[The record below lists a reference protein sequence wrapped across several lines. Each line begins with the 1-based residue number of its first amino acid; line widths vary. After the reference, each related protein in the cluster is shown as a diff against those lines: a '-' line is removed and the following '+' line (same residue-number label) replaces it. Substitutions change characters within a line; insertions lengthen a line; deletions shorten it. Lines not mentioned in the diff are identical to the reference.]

1 MIGLAGQGKIL
12 RMAKRPAG
20 EPAAGQAGAGQ
31 AGSGQPGAAVTPRGG
46 LVVVYSALML
56 AILLAALDQTIVS
69 TALPTIVG
77 DLGGLNHL
85 SWVVT
90 AYILATTVST
100 PLWGKLGDQ
109 YGRKRLFQAAI
120 VIFLIGSALSGLSQ
134 NMDELIA
141 FRAVQG
147 VSLGLLPLA
156 FGIIR
161 EAPPA
166 NRVHHGLALTSGL
179 VGGTAGLGM
188 VVGGLLADGLS
199 WRWLFAVGGLIIVAA
214 IVLVLRVPESG
225 HRPGGRLD
233 LIGGAVL
240 ALSLGSL
247 LLALT
252 LGPTLPALLL
262 LVVAVASFVL
272 LLRIERR
279 IKSPLIEVTMVSHQS
294 SLVPHL
300 AAASLGASQF
310 VLYVLVPRLIET
322 PFALSVTAAG
332 LIMLPGTLLTLPA
345 SWLAGR
351 LNATLPLRAGL
362 IVIAVGA
369 GALALWHN
377 QIWQI
382 VVCFAI
388 ASIGFGLVI
397 AVLPRLVNE
406 TVSPTKVAT
415 ANGVNTVARTAGGAI
430 GSQLGGTLLALWAT
444 NGYGIAFAASAA
456 IAALGLTVT
465 LGRWRAANCP
475 PPQGNQPVIALSAP
489 K

>member
-1 MIGLAGQGKIL
+1 M
-12 RMAKRPAG
+12 
-20 EPAAGQAGAGQ
+20 
-31 AGSGQPGAAVTPRGG
+31 T
-46 LVVVYSALML
+46 
-56 AILLAALDQTIVS
+56 LAAMCV
-69 TALPTIVG
+69 
-77 DLGGLNHL
+77 
-85 SWVVT
+85 VVT
-90 AYILATTVST
+90 AYALMQTMLVPTLTVVQHDLGTTTTLASWAVLSAPLLVSAVTT
-100 PLWGKLGDQ
+100 PLIGRLGD
-109 YGRKRLFQAAI
+109 YHGKRRVTLWVLAIYLVAAAGAG
-120 VIFLIGSALSGLSQ
+120 LAWDIGA
-134 NMDELIA
+134 LIA

-147 VSLGLLPLA
+147 VSLGLLPRA

-161 EAPPA
+161 EALPA

-214 IVLVLRVPESG
+214 IALVLRVPESG

-252 LGPTLPALLL
+252 LGPTLPALVLF
-262 LVVAVASFVL
+262 VVAVTSFVL

-279 IKSPLIEVTMVSHQS
+279 IESPLIEVTMVSHRS
-294 SLVPHL
+294 SLGPHL

-322 PFALSVTAAG
+322 PLALSVTAAG

-377 QIWQI
+377 QVWQI